1 MADSLFALEVSDLCL
16 GKPPLISLSVSATVA
31 DALSVLRRSANS
43 SPYLSVWSCDHRPR
57 SKPLNVGHT
66 GCRCIGKICMVD
78 VICFLAREDNLKN
91 PAIALHKPL
100 SFLLPGFPSGI
111 VRHLEP
117 HASLLEAVDLIAEGA
132 QNLVIPIHNPFSP
145 RKKLSL
151 IQRSCSGTSSTLH
164 SYNREY
170 CWLTQEDIIR
180 YLLNCIG
187 FFSPLPS
194 QSIDALNIIGRESIL
209 AVRYDDP
216 ASSALPLISKSLVNH
231 TSVAILDE
239 EGRLVGEISPAALNC
254 CDESAAAAVA
264 TLSAGDLMAYI
275 DCFGDLPVELVRMV
289 KERLEAKNFEA
300 AVELIVD
307 VSGASSESSVSS
319 DEEELGRRTSGH
331 WPKVGRNTED
341 IVCHRWSSLVAV
353 MIQMLSHRTGYIWV
367 VEDDGGLV
375 GVVTY
380 AAMTKVFRERV
391 KSMGRSK

>member
-1 MADSLFALEVSDLCL
+1 MADSLLAREVSDLCL
-16 GKPPLISLSVSATVA
+16 GKPALTSLSVSATVA
-31 DALSVLRRSANS
+31 DALSALRRSGNS
-43 SPYLSVWSCDHRPR
+43 SPYLSVWSCDHRPPR
-57 SKPLNVGHT
+57 SKPLNVVGRS

-78 VICFLAREDNLKN
+78 VICFLAREDNLIN
-91 PAIALHKPL
+91 PAIALHRPL
-100 SFLLPGFPSGI
+100 SFLLLDFPSAI

-132 QNLVIPIHNPFSP
+132 QNLVIPIHNPFSL
-145 RKKLSL
+145 RKKLSQ
-151 IQRSCSGTSSTLH
+151 IQSSTTLH

-194 QSIDALNIIGRESIL
+194 QSIDALNIIDTGSIL

-216 ASSALPLISKSLVNH
+216 ASSALPLISKSLLNQ

-264 TLSAGDLMAYI
+264 TLSAGDLMAYV
-275 DCFGDLPVELVRMV
+275 DCFGDLPLDLVRMV

-300 AVELIVD
+300 AVEMVVEEEED
-307 VSGASSESSVSS
+307 SEVSSS
-319 DEEELGRRTSGH
+319 DEEELLGRRTSGN

-391 KSMGRSK
+391 KSMA

>member
-1 MADSLFALEVSDLCL
+1 
-16 GKPPLISLSVSATVA
+16 
-31 DALSVLRRSANS
+31 
-43 SPYLSVWSCDHRPR
+43 
-57 SKPLNVGHT
+57 
-66 GCRCIGKICMVD
+66 MVD
-78 VICFLAREDNLKN
+78 VICFLAREDNLIN
-91 PAIALHKPL
+91 PAIALHRPL
-100 SFLLPGFPSGI
+100 SFLLLDFPSAI

-117 HASLLEAVDLIAEGA
+117 H
-132 QNLVIPIHNPFSP
+132 
-145 RKKLSL
+145 
-151 IQRSCSGTSSTLH
+151 SSTTLH

-194 QSIDALNIIGRESIL
+194 QSIDALNIIDTGSIL

-216 ASSALPLISKSLVNH
+216 ASSALPLISKSLLNQ

-264 TLSAGDLMAYI
+264 TLSAGDLMAYV
-275 DCFGDLPVELVRMV
+275 DCFGDLPLDLVRMV

-300 AVELIVD
+300 AVEMVVEEEED
-307 VSGASSESSVSS
+307 SEVSSS
-319 DEEELGRRTSGH
+319 DEEELLGRRTSGN

-391 KSMGRSK
+391 KSMA